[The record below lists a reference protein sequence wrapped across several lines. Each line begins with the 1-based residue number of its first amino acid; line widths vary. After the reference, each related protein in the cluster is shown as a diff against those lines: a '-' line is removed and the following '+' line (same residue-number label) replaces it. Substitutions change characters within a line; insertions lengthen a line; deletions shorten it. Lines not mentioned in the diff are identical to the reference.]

1 MHENGN
7 QPDLPPLPPLPPL
20 PYESL
25 VPRGTSVGH
34 VYLTPGQ
41 PTDEEQTDYLEPRS
55 QHNGD
60 R

>member
-1 MHENGN
+1 MSENGKE
-7 QPDLPPLPPLPPL
+7 PDLPPLPPP
-20 PYESL
+20 PYESF
-25 VPRGTSVGH
+25 VPRGVSMGH

-41 PTDEEQTDYLEPRS
+41 PIDEGETDYPEPRS